1 MRSRVAPYRPG
12 QAVPNFGLGASPN
25 WGRLWAVRGPPAT
38 TASGRQWPRACW
50 SEVPCVTYV
59 EAAGT
64 AHQFLR
70 NKKQEWE
77 EYRSEVTAFELRK
90 NLPVL

>member
-1 MRSRVAPYRPG
+1 MFEDSSTLL
-12 QAVPNFGLGASPN
+12 N
-25 WGRLWAVRGPPAT
+25 
-38 TASGRQWPRACW
+38 
-50 SEVPCVTYV
+50 
-59 EAAGT
+59 
-64 AHQFLR
+64 FLR

>member
-1 MRSRVAPYRPG
+1 MRGVAEGAIPG
-12 QAVPNFGLGASPN
+12 PSLG
-25 WGRLWAVRGPPAT
+25 RRWAVRGRPVAT
-38 TASGRQWPRACW
+38 NNDRQRPSRSW
-50 SEVPCVTYV
+50 SVGFWAGQPQ
-59 EAAGT
+59 AAGS

>member
-1 MRSRVAPYRPG
+1 MLQS
-12 QAVPNFGLGASPN
+12 S
-25 WGRLWAVRGPPAT
+25 GRLWAVEWR
-38 TASGRQWPRACW
+38 PRATNDDHQRPLGREPALQQRG
-50 SEVPCVTYV
+50 SPEVTS
-59 EAAGT
+59 AL
-64 AHQFLR
+64 HHFLR

>member
-1 MRSRVAPYRPG
+1 MTNNNHRRP
-12 QAVPNFGLGASPN
+12 PDC
-25 WGRLWAVRGPPAT
+25 W
-38 TASGRQWPRACW
+38 SGRSCLGS
-50 SEVPCVTYV
+50 SEVACEP
-59 EAAGT
+59 
-64 AHQFLR
+64 HKFLR

>member
-1 MRSRVAPYRPG
+1 MEPCARGR
-12 QAVPNFGLGASPN
+12 LGAVE
-25 WGRLWAVRGPPAT
+25 GQPAAT
-38 TASGRQWPRACW
+38 INDHGAPLGCRSAASEHGLFED
-50 SEVPCVTYV
+50 SSTLLN
-59 EAAGT
+59 
-64 AHQFLR
+64 FLR